1 MGDILLI
8 LQITFSLLL
17 VLVIL
22 VQTKGT
28 GFGRAYG
35 GGSASFTRRGLE
47 KVVFRLTF
55 VLVALLGAVS
65 LLQLAI

>member
-1 MGDILLI
+1 MGNILLI
-8 LQITFSLLL
+8 LQIAISLLL

-28 GFGRAYG
+28 GFGRAFG
-35 GGSASFTRRGLE
+35 GGSSSFTRRGLE

-55 VLVALLGAVS
+55 VLVASLVVVS
-65 LLQLAI
+65 ILQLAI